1 MSVGPGTGKLNRRTA
16 ALKLTV
22 FGLQRSDS
30 VVEICDLKLHFETKL
45 KFPMFTEGINQV
57 RRRRIFSLTSS
68 PCQCVLG
75 PEMFPQRQSARLSET
90 LHKIQCICSICF
102 LSRVA
107 YIPCVYVDGKN
118 VLTFVPLV
126 ELRMCIKWGRVVNHP
141 ISGSYMLCFNIN
153 TCSSFFL
160 QQKVSTLLLQ
170 FPQNPFL

>member
-1 MSVGPGTGKLNRRTA
+1 MSQTALVAAATCQSQCGCPKAYGPFDSKWSNLINA
-16 ALKLTV
+16 HHAVLK
-22 FGLQRSDS
+22 
-30 VVEICDLKLHFETKL
+30 KM
-45 KFPMFTEGINQV
+45 FPMFTEGINQV